1 MTLGVE
7 CHCATLRPAPASPGP
22 LEREVG
28 VGVEAEQG
36 EEQSPRWEGWGP
48 GLGNR
53 AAERVRRV

>member
-36 EEQSPRWEGWGP
+36 EEQSPRRG
-48 GLGNR
+48 
-53 AAERVRRV
+53 AETEQ